1 MKLVILAAIKK
12 PEASFWDELITS
24 SQSAAF
30 ATEFTVTTQHSDS
43 MFALASQSRKKRRK
57 NVWMTDPSHISRD
70 RCILKINKHL
80 EN

>member
-30 ATEFTVTTQHSDS
+30 ATEFTVTT
-43 MFALASQSRKKRRK
+43 
-57 NVWMTDPSHISRD
+57 
-70 RCILKINKHL
+70 
-80 EN
+80 